1 MLEHA
6 TLQYVETKC
15 LKCGAK
21 ITIPQVIDDEKY
33 VEEMMTQTL
42 KNYQQLMDEAKKE
55 FPYYADLIVDIDNPQ
70 WKDMKG
76 NWHDGFWS
84 EVVIKWFKEQFG
96 E

>member
-1 MLEHA
+1 MRSEG
-6 TLQYVETKC
+6 Q
-15 LKCGAK
+15 LKKRVHFALNSVLR
-21 ITIPQVIDDEKY
+21 IPE
-33 VEEMMTQTL
+33 QTGEDRIFRAI
-42 KNYQQLMDEAKKE
+42 DEAKKE
-55 FPYYADLIVDIDNPQ
+55 FPYYADLIIDIDNPQ

>member
-42 KNYQQLMDEAKKE
+42 KNYQQLMDEAKKDLGE
-55 FPYYADLIVDIDNPQ
+55 GAKLADHTEILGAQYVCIERKK
-70 WKDMKG
+70 WL
-76 NWHDGFWS
+76 
-84 EVVIKWFKEQFG
+84 KWFG
-96 E
+96 D